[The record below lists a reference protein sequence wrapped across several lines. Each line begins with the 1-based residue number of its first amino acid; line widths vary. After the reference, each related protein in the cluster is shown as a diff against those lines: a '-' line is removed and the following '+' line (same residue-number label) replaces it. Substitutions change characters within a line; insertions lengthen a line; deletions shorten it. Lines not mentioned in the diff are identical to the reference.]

1 MSDMHIRT
9 IIKELRKEIKD
20 KDWNKIEY
28 VEELLNMH
36 TLDAIPEYL
45 KTINGTM
52 V

>member
-1 MSDMHIRT
+1 MNDIHVRV
-9 IIKELRKEIKD
+9 IIAELRKGIKN

-28 VEELLNMH
+28 VEGLLNMH

-45 KTINGTM
+45 KMINGTM